1 MAETWISRTWTSPG
15 DEWAAPVFGVL
26 AAILAGA
33 ACVFLLLYDLSQPT
47 ISPNPGVAAYTPPPA
62 TRLVPLPRRSDA
74 PALADLPGDPES
86 PLTALAQAQA
96 SDQPVKRDIPPPVR
110 KRPRGDPRGDAQR
123 KPGFV
128 QQWDYGYRG
137 WNNNRAFSGGP
148 KSWF

>member
-15 DEWAAPVFGVL
+15 DDWATPVLGVL
-26 AAILAGA
+26 AVMVAGA
-33 ACVFLLLYDLSQPT
+33 ACVFLLLYDLSRPT

-86 PLTALAQAQA
+86 PLTALAQAPA
-96 SDQPVKRDIPPPVR
+96 SDQPVKRHIPPPVR
-110 KRPRGDPRGDAQR
+110 KRPRGDPRDDAQR
-123 KPGFV
+123 KSGFV

>member
-15 DEWAAPVFGVL
+15 DDWAAPVLGVL
-26 AAILAGA
+26 AVILAGA

-62 TRLVPLPRRSDA
+62 TRLVPLPRKSDA
-74 PALADLPGDPES
+74 PVLADLPGDPES

-96 SDQPVKRDIPPPVR
+96 SDQPVKRHIPPPVH
-110 KRPRGDPRGDAQR
+110 KRPRGDPRDDAQR